1 MIMDPEKNELE
12 NKNLELDINELEGVN
27 GGVVVGSIR
36 PVDRTGIAERA
47 GLTDTGK
54 TGESVRYVDHFKRTP
69 DLDV

>member
-1 MIMDPEKNELE
+1 MDPEKNELE
-12 NKNLELDINELEGVN
+12 NKKLELDINELEGVN
-27 GGVVVGSIR
+27 GGVVVSSIR

-54 TGESVRYVDHFKRTP
+54 TGGAVRYVDHFKRTP